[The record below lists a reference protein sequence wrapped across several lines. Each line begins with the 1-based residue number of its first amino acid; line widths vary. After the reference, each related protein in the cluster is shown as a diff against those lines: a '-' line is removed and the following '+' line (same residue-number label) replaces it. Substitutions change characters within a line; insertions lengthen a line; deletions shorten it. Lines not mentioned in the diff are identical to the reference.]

1 MPDAS
6 PDEGGLMIPIRVKFA
21 LAASLLAGLC
31 GPWLTITPAFA
42 QTATRTLT
50 TTSSTTTTT
59 TDTTPPTIIKTDP
72 ADGAVEVSTLTS
84 ISFGFSE
91 AIDSSTLSVLVYYI
105 NPDRTRTLI
114 PGTVTYDS
122 SVGTFS
128 PTDPLSSGILHYVS
142 AADRDAA
149 GNLGYKTW
157 SFTTVSLVTT
167 DALTRTLTTETDCT
181 DKIDNDR
188 DGLIDCADATDCS
201 ADAAC
206 ATKTFLTTETSD
218 TSTRPPPTDSR
229 SIGETTEEVKIGK
242 IAEPTVTEPTTT
254 TESSDSTSE
263 EGTARTDVTVV
274 EETVEEST
282 DGTTEETAV
291 SLPNLGLEIEADSNV
306 AWVGEEVYVTIVV
319 SNNGDS
325 PADGVVV
332 TADIAGDVSAATSAL
347 VSFITKPADC
357 TGDPAI
363 ICHLESIAAGEKV
376 VLNFTLS
383 PNEAGLQVI
392 TFLVESSEE
401 GDPSDNI
408 VQMMLQ
414 VSAEEGN
421 DTEVVGET
429 ELAFSAFGGGGCRL
443 AVPETGESASFASL
457 YLVLLA
463 SAFLFTL
470 KIRKS
475 SV

>member
-1 MPDAS
+1 M
-6 PDEGGLMIPIRVKFA
+6 MIPIRVKFA
-21 LAASLLAGLC
+21 LVAGLLAGLC
-31 GPWLTITPAFA
+31 GPWLTVNPASA
-42 QTATRTLT
+42 QTAARTL
-50 TTSSTTTTT
+50 TTTT
-59 TDTTPPTIIKTDP
+59 TDTTPPTISWTVP
-72 ADGAVEVSTLTS
+72 EDGAVDVSTLTS

-91 AIDSSTLSVLVYYI
+91 PIDSKTLSVLVYYI

-114 PGTVTYDS
+114 SGTVTYDS
-122 SVGTFS
+122 SSWVGTFL
-128 PTDPLSSGILHYVS
+128 PADPLSSGILHYVS
-142 AADRDAA
+142 VSARDSA

-157 SFTTVSLVTT
+157 SFTTLSASTDRPTSTADTSFKTAETKTT
-167 DALTRTLTTETDCT
+167 DTTL
-181 DKIDNDR
+181 
-188 DGLIDCADATDCS
+188 S
-201 ADAAC
+201 
-206 ATKTFLTTETSD
+206 TSD
-218 TSTRPPPTDSR
+218 GTTATRDTITTDS
-229 SIGETTEEVKIGK
+229 TTDGK
-242 IAEPTVTEPTTT
+242 ITIGSTVTETT
-254 TESSDSTSE
+254 TESTAKTEEGSTGEETTFVRFSRPISDSTSD
-263 EGTARTDVTVV
+263 GTARTDVTVV

-282 DGTTEETAV
+282 ESSVIPSDDGTTEETAV

-325 PADGVVV
+325 TADGVVV

-347 VSFITKPADC
+347 VSFITKPTDC

-363 ICHLESIAAGEKV
+363 TCHLESIAAGEKV

-392 TFLVESSEE
+392 TFQVESSEE

-429 ELAFSAFGGGGCRL
+429 ELAFSAFGGGGCQL
-443 AVPETGESASFASL
+443 ATPETGESASFTSL

>member
-1 MPDAS
+1 
-6 PDEGGLMIPIRVKFA
+6 MIPIRVKFA

-31 GPWLTITPAFA
+31 GPWLTVNPASAQTLTESSTPISIPDTLMSPAFI
-42 QTATRTLT
+42 
-50 TTSSTTTTT
+50 
-59 TDTTPPTIIKTDP
+59 DTTAPTI
-72 ADGAVEVSTLTS
+72 VSTSPTDGQTNVSPGTPILFT
-84 ISFGFSE
+84 FSE
-91 AIDSSTLSVLVYYI
+91 AIDPKTLSVLVYYI

-122 SVGTFS
+122 STWVGTFS

-142 AADRDAA
+142 ASARDPA
-149 GNLGYKTW
+149 GNLGAKTW

-167 DALTRTLTTETDCT
+167 DTTTSTTDTSFKTT
-181 DKIDNDR
+181 DKP
-188 DGLIDCADATDCS
+188 
-201 ADAAC
+201 
-206 ATKTFLTTETSD
+206 TE
-218 TSTRPPPTDSR
+218 
-229 SIGETTEEVKIGK
+229 
-242 IAEPTVTEPTTT
+242 TTT
-254 TESSDSTSE
+254 TDSKTDSTTKTEGGSTGEETTFVRFSRPISDSTS

-282 DGTTEETAV
+282 ESPTIPLDDGATEEPTA
-291 SLPNLGLEIEADSNV
+291 SPADLALEIDADSNV
-306 AWVGEEVYVTIVV
+306 AWVGEEVSVKIVV

-363 ICHLESIAAGEKV
+363 TCHLESIGAGEKV

-383 PNEAGLQVI
+383 PDEAGLQVI
-392 TFLVESSEE
+392 TFQVESSEE
-401 GDPSDNI
+401 GNPSDNI
-408 VQMMLQ
+408 DQMVLQ
-414 VSAEEGN
+414 VSAEEEN

-429 ELAFSAFGGGGCRL
+429 ELAFSAFGGGGCQL
-443 AVPETGESASFASL
+443 ATPETGESASFASL

-475 SV
+475 